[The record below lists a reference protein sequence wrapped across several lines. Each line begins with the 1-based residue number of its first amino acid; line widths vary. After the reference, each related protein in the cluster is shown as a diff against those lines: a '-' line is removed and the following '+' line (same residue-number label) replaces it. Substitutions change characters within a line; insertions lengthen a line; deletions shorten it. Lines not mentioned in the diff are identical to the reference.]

1 MIESVKI
8 ALDTR
13 KKQRIYEIAR
23 IEDITRSNF
32 LMPKVQIFYDVVRRK
47 KIKPINVDL
56 RYDTS
61 RKIVRVFESDRIKE
75 MMRQQLQ

>member
-8 ALDTR
+8 ALDTK

-23 IEDITRSNF
+23 IEDISRSNF

-61 RKIVRVFESDRIKE
+61 RRIVRVFESDRIKE